1 MAASSIPEPTLVLY
15 KSSMC
20 KHCQNLTNIWDSVK
34 IALTGVY
41 PKLRFYE
48 VTAKDNSGRF
58 DENTVPKDLI
68 RYSRWYPMII
78 LVPGKIWDAA
88 MANIGLGSRN
98 PSEIRDGVQ
107 VMNAKWI
114 SDKIEYEQ
122 KYDIRNPSEFARW
135 LRDAMNNP
143 DFKRVQ
149 NEPAQVAASAVASA
163 GASSIQPIAPLMS
176 NIVRP
181 SGSHVVPSSSSSK
194 ASVAEVEGDVCRMK
208 IISRP
213 R

>member
-20 KHCQNLTNIWDSVK
+20 KFCQHLTNIWDSVK

-68 RYSRWYPMII
+68 RYGRWYPMIL

-88 MANIGLGSRN
+88 MANIGLGSKN
-98 PSEIRDGVQ
+98 PVEIRDGVQ
-107 VMNAKWI
+107 VMNSKLVGGTF
-114 SDKIEYEQ
+114 EYDQ

-135 LRDAMNNP
+135 LRESLNNP

-149 NEPAQVAASAVASA
+149 NAEVSP
-163 GASSIQPIAPLMS
+163 SIQPIAPLMS

-181 SGSHVVPSSSSSK
+181 SHVVASSNSNK
-194 ASVAEVEGDVCRMK
+194 HAVAEVEGDVCRMK